1 MSLHR
6 TENLILENE
15 RQLSEKPLGID
26 ILIIKKNVDIPIR
39 KNIGRI
45 FRRHNIV
52 EYKSLRDYLGVN
64 DFYKVYAYACLYK
77 ALTERED
84 EIRTKEMSITFIS
97 YRYPRKLE
105 RYLER
110 NRRYR
115 FEEREK
121 GIYEI

>member
-1 MSLHR
+1 MHR

-64 DFYKVYAYACLYK
+64 DFYKVYAYACLYT

>member
-1 MSLHR
+1 MHR